1 MFTLSDFMMTGVAVT
16 FTCATAMCVIK
27 PKTWGESQTKCVLNF
42 FCDYFLTIP
51 CSVPSSGAA
60 YT

>member
-27 PKTWGESQTKCVLNF
+27 PKTWGESQTKCVLTS
-42 FCDYFLTIP
+42 LATT
-51 CSVPSSGAA
+51 V
-60 YT
+60 